1 MNPVRKEVVHIERGA
16 TEGHLEEQYIGIAAG
31 GIENAI
37 KNGHDQ
43 QSHGAFGKRDKRQ
56 QHHAR

>member
-1 MNPVRKEVVHIERGA
+1 MNPVWEKMVHVKRGA